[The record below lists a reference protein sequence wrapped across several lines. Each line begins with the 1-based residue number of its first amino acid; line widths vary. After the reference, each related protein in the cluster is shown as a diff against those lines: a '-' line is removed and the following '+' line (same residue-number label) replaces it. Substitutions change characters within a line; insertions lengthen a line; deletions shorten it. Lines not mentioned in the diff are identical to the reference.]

1 MEVRPGGGGGGQE
14 IELGGKKGA
23 EKVEKND
30 VCETDAGKMR
40 GV

>member
-1 MEVRPGGGGGGQE
+1 VEVRPGGGGQE

-30 VCETDAGKMR
+30 VCETDKGNMR